1 MKKLSFLLL
10 LVLIYPANLL
20 HAQKDEARLDFYD
33 GEFFL
38 SDEAYEDALLSFKK
52 VYDAGYQDNANLNY
66 RMGVCYLNLEGQ
78 KAQAIPYLQKAI
90 TNISESYKEGNFKE
104 VAAAPDAYLFL
115 GNAYR
120 IDNQLDKAI
129 EIYKEYLDKFQKGY
143 EKERLFANH
152 QIEACKRAEV
162 AIKAPVKFHQTNL
175 GNMFNTNMNN
185 FHAVLSGNDSVM
197 AFMSERKFY
206 DAVYF
211 VRKLNGRWTNP
222 VNITPQ
228 IQSDGDQFVCSLSP
242 NGKQMFLVKI
252 SNFDSDIMVSDYSG
266 MTWSK
271 SINIGK
277 PVNSKFFESHAS
289 LSPDGTKL
297 YFTSNRTG
305 GYGEMDI
312 YVSAKTPSGGWGE
325 PVNLGKTIN
334 TPLNEDSPFLSKD
347 GKKLFFSSQGH
358 ETIGGYDIFY
368 STLNDDG
375 TWSEP
380 VPEPYPLNTTDD
392 DVFFF
397 PIDDGEQGY
406 LTRYEPD
413 GFGSGDIYEVQ
424 LNPETETAA
433 IEHTEKDVVN
443 DTPQVEETKVV
454 ENVEGNVAKTL
465 KTEPAEEMVSGKNE
479 IADAEEKLP
488 SPTYFIKPIFFDFDS
503 YALSDN
509 ARNKLADIKAVMDE
523 YPDIRLEVLGHTD
536 AIGSESYNQILS
548 EKRAS
553 AVIKYLS
560 GLGIPQSRMQFKGFS
575 KDRPVA
581 LNRLPNGK
589 DSKEGRQLNRR
600 VEFKV
605 TGTTK
610 GDIVVEP
617 INVPN
622 DLKIK

>member
-20 HAQKDEARLDFYD
+20 NAQKDEARLDFYD

-38 SDEAYEDALLSFKK
+38 SNEAYEDALLSFKK

-66 RMGVCYLNLEGQ
+66 RMGVCYLNIEGQ

-143 EKERLFANH
+143 DKERLFANH
-152 QIEACKRAEV
+152 QIEACKRAEI
-162 AIKAPVKFHQTNL
+162 AIKAPVKFRQTNL
-175 GNMFNTNMNN
+175 GNMFNSNMNN
-185 FHAVLSGNDSVM
+185 FHAVLSENDSVM

-312 YVSAKTPSGGWGE
+312 YVSGKTPSGEWGE
-325 PVNLGKTIN
+325 PVNLGKN
-334 TPLNEDSPFLSKD
+334 
-347 GKKLFFSSQGH
+347 H
-358 ETIGGYDIFY
+358 
-368 STLNDDG
+368 
-375 TWSEP
+375 
-380 VPEPYPLNTTDD
+380 
-392 DVFFF
+392 
-397 PIDDGEQGY
+397 
-406 LTRYEPD
+406 
-413 GFGSGDIYEVQ
+413 
-424 LNPETETAA
+424 
-433 IEHTEKDVVN
+433 
-443 DTPQVEETKVV
+443 
-454 ENVEGNVAKTL
+454 
-465 KTEPAEEMVSGKNE
+465 
-479 IADAEEKLP
+479 
-488 SPTYFIKPIFFDFDS
+488 
-503 YALSDN
+503 
-509 ARNKLADIKAVMDE
+509 
-523 YPDIRLEVLGHTD
+523 
-536 AIGSESYNQILS
+536 
-548 EKRAS
+548 
-553 AVIKYLS
+553 
-560 GLGIPQSRMQFKGFS
+560 
-575 KDRPVA
+575 
-581 LNRLPNGK
+581 
-589 DSKEGRQLNRR
+589 
-600 VEFKV
+600 
-605 TGTTK
+605 
-610 GDIVVEP
+610 
-617 INVPN
+617 
-622 DLKIK
+622 